1 MKTEDQRFVKRVQSQ
16 ACLSNAE
23 RQETKSE
30 TQRIQHL
37 EEALGTH
44 ANVCSSGG
52 SLSHLP
58 DILTT
63 PYDTDYV
70 GFIIMKQG
78 TLRAIMPETTF
89 DIKAGETAYFS
100 QRTTLQLQQA
110 SQRLNYI
117 LLFYRSDTIRD
128 IIGNSLLMMR
138 LHSRY
143 HMEGLT
149 VRHTG
154 PDDRLEDFVSLL
166 HTLDDENTDF
176 ADEERKLLLMALTYR
191 MCNIFSRNVDEGT
204 HRKGRRVEIFE
215 RLLNLI
221 GKNFMQHRDV
231 NFYADKLCLSPKYLT
246 TITRDICGY
255 PLHQLIFRAI
265 IRRSIFLLTTT
276 SMTVQEIADALNFP
290 NASAFGTFFKKHTG
304 TSPKNYHHLT
314 AEQRIHYE
322 DFPNF

>member
-63 PYDTDYV
+63 PYNTDYV

-78 TLRAIMPETTF
+78 TLRAMMPETTF

-304 TSPKNYHHLT
+304 TSPKNYHHLP